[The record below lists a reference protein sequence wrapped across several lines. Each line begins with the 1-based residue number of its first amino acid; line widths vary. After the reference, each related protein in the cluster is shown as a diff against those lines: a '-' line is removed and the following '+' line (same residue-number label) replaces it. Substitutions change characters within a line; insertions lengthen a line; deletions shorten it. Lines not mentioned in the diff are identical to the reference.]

1 MKKQQQPAAA
11 FKELVDRKCTKR
23 NGYVVALFLQGRRTF
38 FPFIPPPLFSFRP
51 SRAGVCVC
59 GCVGELVG
67 RLAGRRYS
75 LMEVFVSDQG
85 ESRLS

>member
-1 MKKQQQPAAA
+1 MMKKQQQPAAA
-11 FKELVDRKCTKR
+11 FKELVDRKCTKW

-59 GCVGELVG
+59 VDVWVSWLADWLVG
-67 RLAGRRYS
+67 
-75 LMEVFVSDQG
+75 DTP
-85 ESRLS
+85 